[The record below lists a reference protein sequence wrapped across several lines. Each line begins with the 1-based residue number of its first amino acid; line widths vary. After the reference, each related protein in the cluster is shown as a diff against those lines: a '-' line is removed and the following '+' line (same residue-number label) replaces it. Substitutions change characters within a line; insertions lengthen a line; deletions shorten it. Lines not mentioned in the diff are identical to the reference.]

1 MKHYRRFYDDE
12 LENITDIFKKNP
24 FHKADIHRG

>member
-12 LENITDIFKKNP
+12 LENIPDIFPKKP
-24 FHKADIHRG
+24 FFTVDIMRG